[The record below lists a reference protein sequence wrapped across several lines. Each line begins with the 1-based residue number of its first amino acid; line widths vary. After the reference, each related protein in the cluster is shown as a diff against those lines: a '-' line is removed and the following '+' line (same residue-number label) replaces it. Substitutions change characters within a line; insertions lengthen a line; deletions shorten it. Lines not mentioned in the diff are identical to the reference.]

1 MSKNVDV
8 LRDAY
13 RKWHESKGGSI
24 DHWLPIFAE
33 RVAFGSLAQG
43 RPQAEFA
50 APRSTRAE
58 IRGYLEGLTRDW
70 AMIHYTPEF
79 FVEQGDRV
87 AMFGS
92 TKWRNKRTGKEVET
106 PKADFWRFEDGE
118 AVQFYELFDTAALVE
133 AATP

>member
-33 RVAFGSLAQG
+33 SVAFGSLAQG
-43 RPQAEFA
+43 RPQAAFA

-70 AMIHYTPEF
+70 AMIHYTPQYF
-79 FVEQGDRV
+79 IEQGDRV